1 MVARFVVLLVA
12 LAALALAA
20 VERLAEDAAARGF
33 FDEGIAWVPLTKGKA
48 LAKELQKPM
57 VLCAKANGGLTMP
70 AAQLVLGACA
80 CPRRAAQGANIKAP
94 VHSSSC
100 GACLNLKKQLGSKS
114 GDRDKLEAMC
124 SLASYTCRAQRLNPS
139 FCI

>member
-80 CPRRAAQGANIKAP
+80 CPRRAAQGANIEALQSTP
-94 VHSSSC
+94 RRAAHASTSRSSWDQRVVTGTS
-100 GACLNLKKQLGSKS
+100 SK
-114 GDRDKLEAMC
+114 RCAV
-124 SLASYTCRAQRLNPS
+124 SLRTRAARKD
-139 FCI
+139 